1 MSIMQGFQM
10 DLVSEHRLAEMTPVE
25 KVRFIIDEVKEG
37 KILVLEKGLSPEE
50 EASLIE
56 MTMTLIEPDGFSGIE
71 MESYPGEVD
80 TSIFGRLLKKN
91 TFKTRMTVI
100 GPADQLKTL
109 RKDRNMISALI
120 STQK

>member
-1 MSIMQGFQM
+1 MSMPGFQM
-10 DLVSEHRLAEMTPVE
+10 DLVSEHRLSQMTPVE
-25 KVRFIIDEVKEG
+25 KVRFIIDEVKSG

-71 MESYPGEVD
+71 MESYPSEVD
-80 TSIFGRLLKKN
+80 TSFLGKILKKN
-91 TFKTRMTVI
+91 TLKSRLTVI

-109 RKDRNMISALI
+109 RRDRNMISALI
-120 STQK
+120 STSK

>member
-1 MSIMQGFQM
+1 MSMMQGFQM
-10 DLVSEHRLAEMTPVE
+10 DLISEHRLSEMAPVE
-25 KVRFIIDEVKEG
+25 KVRFIIDEVMEG
-37 KILVLEKGLSPEE
+37 KILVLEKGLSPAE

-71 MESYPGEVD
+71 MESYPAEVD

-91 TFKTRMTVI
+91 TIKSRLTVI

-120 STQK
+120 STHR

>member
-1 MSIMQGFQM
+1 MIYMQGFQM
-10 DLVSEHRLAEMTPVE
+10 DLVSEHRLSQMTPVE
-25 KVRFIIDEVKEG
+25 KVRFIIDEVMNG

-71 MESYPGEVD
+71 MESYPSEVD
-80 TSIFGRLLKKN
+80 SSFIGRIFKKN
-91 TFKTRMTVI
+91 ALKTRLTVI

-120 STQK
+120 STKK

>member
-1 MSIMQGFQM
+1 MQGFQM
-10 DLVSEHRLAEMTPVE
+10 DLVSEHRLSEMTPVE
-25 KVRFIIDEVKEG
+25 KVRFIIDEVKSG

-71 MESYPGEVD
+71 MESYPSEVD
-80 TSIFGRLLKKN
+80 TSFFGKILKKN
-91 TFKTRMTVI
+91 ALKTRLTVI

-109 RKDRNMISALI
+109 KKDRDMISALI
-120 STQK
+120 STNK

>member
-1 MSIMQGFQM
+1 MSMQGFQM
-10 DLVSEHRLAEMTPVE
+10 DLVSEHRLSEMTPVE
-25 KVRFIIDEVKEG
+25 KVRFIIDEVKSG

-71 MESYPGEVD
+71 MESYPSEVD
-80 TSIFGRLLKKN
+80 NSFIGKLLKKN
-91 TFKTRMTVI
+91 SLKTRLTVI

-109 RKDRNMISALI
+109 KKDRNMISALI
-120 STQK
+120 STNK

>member
-1 MSIMQGFQM
+1 MQGFQM
-10 DLVSEHRLAEMTPVE
+10 DLISERRLNEMTPVE

-71 MESYPGEVD
+71 MESYPSEVD
-80 TSIFGRLLKKN
+80 TSFLGKILKRNITKSRL
-91 TFKTRMTVI
+91 TVI

-109 RKDRNMISALI
+109 KKDRNMISALI
-120 STQK
+120 SNYK

>member
-1 MSIMQGFQM
+1 MVQGFQM

-71 MESYPGEVD
+71 MESYPSEVD
-80 TSIFGRLLKKN
+80 TSFLGKILKKN
-91 TFKTRMTVI
+91 TTKSRLTVI

-109 RKDRNMISALI
+109 KKDRNMISALV
-120 STQK
+120 SNHK

>member
-1 MSIMQGFQM
+1 VIAMQGFQM
-10 DLVSEHRLAEMTPVE
+10 DLVSEHRLSQMSPVE
-25 KVRFIIDEVKEG
+25 NVSFIIDEVKSG

-71 MESYPGEVD
+71 MESYPSEVD
-80 TSIFGRLLKKN
+80 TSFIGKILKKN
-91 TFKTRMTVI
+91 ALKTRLTVI

-109 RKDRNMISALI
+109 KKDRNMISALI
-120 STQK
+120 STNK

>member
-1 MSIMQGFQM
+1 VIAMQGFQM
-10 DLVSEHRLAEMTPVE
+10 DLVSEHRLSQMSPVE
-25 KVRFIIDEVKEG
+25 KVRFIIDEVKSG

-71 MESYPGEVD
+71 MESYPSEVD
-80 TSIFGRLLKKN
+80 TSFIGKILKKN
-91 TFKTRMTVI
+91 ALKTRLTVI

-109 RKDRNMISALI
+109 KKDRNMISALI
-120 STQK
+120 STNK

>member
-1 MSIMQGFQM
+1 MSMQGFQM
-10 DLVSEHRLAEMTPVE
+10 DLVSEHRLSEMTPVE
-25 KVRFIIDEVKEG
+25 KVRFIIDEVKSG

-71 MESYPGEVD
+71 MESYPSEVD
-80 TSIFGRLLKKN
+80 TSFIGKLLKKN
-91 TFKTRMTVI
+91 TLKSRLTVI

-109 RKDRNMISALI
+109 RRDRNMISALI
-120 STQK
+120 STNK